1 MTAAHEVCDI
11 TGDRLSR
18 ATLYHTEEKCK
29 SKQEDP
35 AQISQL
41 STWCVEVEP
50 TLWDWPDP
58 LDSWAVRE
66 SGNGRPQE
74 ENSTTNTN

>member
-1 MTAAHEVCDI
+1 MTVAHEVCDI

-50 TLWDWPDP
+50 TLWD
-58 LDSWAVRE
+58 
-66 SGNGRPQE
+66 
-74 ENSTTNTN
+74 